1 MYRILWQRTLKVT
14 TGRMMNDFTQNQM
27 RCSKGIK
34 FLTKDPRGFQVDA
47 LTFYLYTSVCF
58 VFFLAEKQQHQQNL
72 TELQVF
78 IKFKEF
84 IFQKAFC
91 PLADINYPF
100 PSPLESFNSGSLCI
114 NAYCSRTKIR
124 QKMWNV
130 LSQLHFYEDS
140 AELCMYHFCKA
151 QSPPGTLHAIML

>member
-1 MYRILWQRTLKVT
+1 MLQRHQIPYKRSKRISGGCPDILPLHISL
-14 TGRMMNDFTQNQM
+14 F
-27 RCSKGIK
+27 
-34 FLTKDPRGFQVDA
+34 
-47 LTFYLYTSVCF
+47 CF
-58 VFFLAEKQQHQQNL
+58 VLFLAEKQQHQQNL

-151 QSPPGTLHAIML
+151 RSPPGTLHAIML